1 MKDFDVRLF
10 KIKVNGIKLSKTADA
25 IITIDGDLQHPIN
38 LIPKMIENWDN
49 GNYLIVHFLRENK
62 NYSKF
67 RIFLSYLF
75 NKFFNFITKFN
86 LQVGITDFKIVD
98 KKIFKKFINSK
109 KQIFFYRGEISKFT
123 ERNEFITADVNKRV
137 LGKSSFNLKSLIVLS
152 LNYITIYSYRP
163 LYFIS
168 IFGFILFTLGL
179 SALLLSLI
187 GIFKFTIIKVILITN
202 SILFG
207 LTVSFMGI
215 LSFYIRNI
223 FLTIVQSNENRV
235 DETI

>member
-1 MKDFDVRLF
+1 VKKISIIIPVHNEEKNIINFTETFYETTKDLLDKYEFRLVFCDDGSDDFTWDEIKSTKEKFDKYFHISGVKLLENYG
-10 KIKVNGIKLSKTADA
+10 KDYAILHGIKLSKTADA

-109 KQIFFYRGEISKFT
+109 KQIFFYRGEISKFI
-123 ERNEFITADVNKRV
+123 ERNEFITA
-137 LGKSSFNLKSLIVLS
+137 
-152 LNYITIYSYRP
+152 
-163 LYFIS
+163 
-168 IFGFILFTLGL
+168 
-179 SALLLSLI
+179 
-187 GIFKFTIIKVILITN
+187 
-202 SILFG
+202 
-207 LTVSFMGI
+207 
-215 LSFYIRNI
+215 
-223 FLTIVQSNENRV
+223 
-235 DETI
+235 